1 MQGDTRHSG
10 WLPHGKLLVWAE
22 PLCLP
27 FIYRLAVPAADHP
40 CTSLPGTAR
49 AAGAA
54 SFPWRGGKDLF
65 DQTLPSRA
73 VNQSPGNASSTRAPA
88 PPAKSPNTIQQV
100 KAVRRI
106 CLMRILQHRAGSKV
120 SHQKRKPQ
128 LPLHTSLHITH
139 LEGTRCTLL
148 GKERSSGCS
157 GDALPAGGC
166 SKINACT
173 PEDSEQGRCCAL
185 DEEL

>member
-88 PPAKSPNTIQQV
+88 PPAKSPNTIQPV

-120 SHQKRKPQ
+120 SHQNKKASAASVHFTP
-128 LPLHTSLHITH
+128 HY
-139 LEGTRCTLL
+139 TLGRHQMHPPWQ
-148 GKERSSGCS
+148 GKELWVLRRSPSCRRLLQNQCMHS
-157 GDALPAGGC
+157 
-166 SKINACT
+166 
-173 PEDSEQGRCCAL
+173 
-185 DEEL
+185 